1 MLHMYI
7 DEMVE
12 QTKLLNNQRSHW
24 MGLLARA
31 PIALLEQVLQSYT
44 HLQHETLKPYETVA
58 FMVQARTGSS
68 GQRFNMGEVSVGR
81 MILKLQLHDGAI
93 NEATSYVGVAYIKGA
108 NERQTYLA
116 ALADALLQTP
126 VHHDSLSK
134 LLLEPIES
142 WLSQERQAKQKT
154 VQATQVE
161 FFTVAR
167 ENNAAQAQG

>member
-1 MLHMYI
+1 MYI

-12 QTKLLNNQRSHW
+12 QTELSNTQRSHW
-24 MGLLARA
+24 MGLIARA
-31 PIALLEQVLQSYT
+31 PITLLEQALQSYT
-44 HLQHETLKPYETVA
+44 HLQHETLKPFETVA

-81 MILKLQLHDGAI
+81 MILKLQLRNEVI
-93 NEATSYVGVAYIKGA
+93 NEPTSYVGVAYIKGA

-116 ALADALLQTP
+116 ALADALLQTSI
-126 VHHDSLSK
+126 HHDSLNK
-134 LLLEPIES
+134 LLLEPVES
-142 WLSQERQAKQKT
+142 YLSQERQAKQKT

-167 ENNAAQAQG
+167 EHKATETQG